1 MVEKA
6 RHEVTSS
13 NDGSILRLL
22 AMAINLMPIG
32 NHRIEVDKSGKNGK
46 NRLRIKPTIT
56 LQPGERKPN
65 GLRKY

>member
-1 MVEKA
+1 
-6 RHEVTSS
+6 
-13 NDGSILRLL
+13 
-22 AMAINLMPIG
+22 MAINLMPIG